1 MGVQVNLR
9 CDCGYEKRVSIGGG
23 MANYK
28 TVCDFPHYCR
38 ECGVVTANTYD
49 DPVHCPSCNTT
60 DIIRYGQTEVPKSPD
75 EGEESW
81 LTPKKYTWDPYV
93 TNPVEGRYES
103 SWSLRLTEGDHL
115 CPACLH
121 MTLRYDPRTTR
132 RFD

>member
-9 CDCGYEKRVSIGGG
+9 CNCGYKKRVSIGGG

-28 TVCDFPHYCR
+28 TVCNIPYYCR

-60 DIIRYGQTEVPKSPD
+60 DIIRYGQIEVPKSPE

-81 LTPKKYTWDPYV
+81 LTPKK
-93 TNPVEGRYES
+93 
-103 SWSLRLTEGDHL
+103 
-115 CPACLH
+115 
-121 MTLRYDPRTTR
+121 
-132 RFD
+132 